1 MRNILEIK
9 NLNLCFNLD
18 GYEARALHDVSLSIK
33 EGSSLGIVGESGC
46 GKSLTAMSVMG
57 LLPKNAFI
65 ESGEIFFNNEN
76 LLNLS
81 QNEMQK
87 IRGSKIALIPQ
98 DPMSSLNPLY
108 TVEEQLT
115 EVIKTHL
122 KVTDEEAFD
131 IAVKNLE
138 NVNIPDAKKR
148 IKDYPH
154 EFSGGMKQRVLIAMA
169 LSCNPELIIADE
181 PTTALDVTIQAQILK
196 LIDNARKD
204 RNTSLMLITHDLGV
218 ISEVCEDVC
227 VMYAGKIVETAPSS
241 LLFSNP
247 CHPYTKALMQSLP
260 SLNKGKLKTIPG
272 QPPEITDNVSGCVFH
287 PRCHYKMDICE
298 SIKADAVEIE
308 ANHKAACHLFNKK

>member
-18 GYEARALHDVSLSIK
+18 GYKAQALYDVSLSIK
-33 EGSSLGIVGESGC
+33 EGSALGIVGESGC

-76 LLNLS
+76 LLYLS
-81 QNEMQK
+81 QKEIQK

-108 TVEEQLT
+108 TIEEQLT

-122 KVTDEEAFD
+122 KLSDAEAFD

-181 PTTALDVTIQAQILK
+181 PTTALDVTIQAPNLK
-196 LIDNARKD
+196 LLDNARKE
-204 RNTSLMLITHDLGV
+204 RNTSIMLITNDLGV
-218 ISEVCEDVC
+218 ISEVCENVC
-227 VMYAGKIVETAPSS
+227 VMYAGKIVEKAPSA

-247 CHPYTKALMQSLP
+247 SHPYTKALMHSVP
-260 SLNKGKLKTIPG
+260 SLNKVKLKTISG
-272 QPPEITDNVSGCVFH
+272 QPPEITDNVLGCVCH
-287 PRCHYKMDICE
+287 PRCKYKMDICE
-298 SIKADAVEIE
+298 RIKPDEIE
-308 ANHKAACHLFNKK
+308 IEVNHKAACHLFNKK

>member
-65 ESGEIFFNNEN
+65 ESGEIFFNDEN
-76 LLNLS
+76 LMNMS
-81 QNEMQK
+81 QKEMQK

-169 LSCNPELIIADE
+169 LSCDPDLIIADE

-218 ISEVCEDVC
+218 ISEVCENVC
-227 VMYAGKIVETAPSS
+227 VMYAGKIVEKAPSA

-260 SLNKGKLKTIPG
+260 SLNKGKLKTISG

-287 PRCHYKMDICE
+287 PRCQYKMDICE
-298 SIKADAVEIE
+298 SIKPDAVEIE